1 MVGDTK
7 AHSRFAGKF
16 DENHLPPGP
25 RAVLFRRL
33 LPKVK
38 ELLRMLQAVGEERGR
53 SAAQVAI
60 NWCLCKGT
68 VPIPGVK
75 NMKQAMENVGAI
87 DWRLTDGEVAALE
100 AAAERSGGKM
110 LQNVFQTK

>member
-1 MVGDTK
+1 METRL
-7 AHSRFAGKF
+7 RFAGKF

-33 LPKVK
+33 LPQVK
-38 ELLRMLQAVGEERGR
+38 ELLGTLHAVGEERGK
-53 SAAQVAI
+53 SMAQVAI
-60 NWCLCKGT
+60 NWCLSKGT

-75 NMKQAMENVGAI
+75 NMNQAMENMDALT
-87 DWRLTDGEVAALE
+87 WRLTDSEVTVLE
-100 AAAERSGGKM
+100 AAAERSGGQM